1 MFDGKYGLSV
11 TQNIEAMMNKI
22 LNPFRFLPLRQALC
36 WGIAALILVSVLF
49 WQAGMRLTSLTQM
62 NFAGDHLLQATA
74 RQLTAWAVFAV
85 VLYLAGLAASSS
97 KIRFWDVAAF
107 NLFARIPFDVS
118 MIIFLIPKVRSVMGL
133 LADGSVNM
141 ALKYPITISAIGLVS
156 MLFFLWYIFWS
167 YKAFAESTN
176 LKNGKGVGIFI
187 VCFIVA
193 YVASI
198 YLLRLF

>member
-1 MFDGKYGLSV
+1 MEISRLCHTYGISKCAKVVRGGGSRAHSV
-11 TQNIEAMMNKI
+11 
-22 LNPFRFLPLRQALC
+22 F
-36 WGIAALILVSVLF
+36 
-49 WQAGMRLTSLTQM
+49 
-62 NFAGDHLLQATA
+62 
-74 RQLTAWAVFAV
+74 
-85 VLYLAGLAASSS
+85 LAGLAASSS

-133 LADGSVNM
+133 LADGSVNT
-141 ALKYPITISAIGLVS
+141 ALKYPITVSAIGLVS

-193 YVASI
+193 YVISM
-198 YLLRLF
+198 LTELGSVFLNSLF

>member
-1 MFDGKYGLSV
+1 MFDVKYGLSV

-133 LADGSVNM
+133 LADGSVNT
-141 ALKYPITISAIGLVS
+141 ALKYPITVSAIGLVS

-187 VCFIVA
+187 VCFIVT

-198 YLLRLF
+198 HLLRLF

>member
-1 MFDGKYGLSV
+1 MFDVKYGLSV

-97 KIRFWDVAAF
+97 R
-107 NLFARIPFDVS
+107 
-118 MIIFLIPKVRSVMGL
+118 RS
-133 LADGSVNM
+133 
-141 ALKYPITISAIGLVS
+141 ISSPEYL
-156 MLFFLWYIFWS
+156 
-167 YKAFAESTN
+167 ST
-176 LKNGKGVGIFI
+176 
-187 VCFIVA
+187 C
-193 YVASI
+193 
-198 YLLRLF
+198 R